1 MFAHD
6 SVERLIVHLPAMN
19 RIIFHEDDLLAS
31 LVDNLPFYMT
41 MLTEWFVANRDHT
54 DATSLTYLDFPT
66 RWVWDASNRL
76 GRIYHVHPVTREL
89 FFFLRMLLLVV
100 ASATYFE
107 DLRLYNGVLY
117 GNLKKSM

>member
-1 MFAHD
+1 VRRVGAC
-6 SVERLIVHLPAMN
+6 LPTILLSGLLSTYPGMN

-31 LVDNLPFYMT
+31 LVDNSSFYMT

-54 DATSLTYLDFPT
+54 DATSLTYLDFP

-89 FFFLRMLLLVV
+89 FFFPSNAAIGSGQCYLFRRPPAVQRC
-100 ASATYFE
+100 SIW
-107 DLRLYNGVLY
+107 
-117 GNLKKSM
+117 